1 MDYGGGSYCHYSH
14 QDNDLLKNSKDFC
27 KKGTTSIMRRKN
39 TGFIIDNDI
48 QITPSSVEDMIEK
61 KLEDIC
67 TVLCSADTGKNR
79 LHEEVMSIVEK
90 GLFKIALKRSNN
102 VKSAAATYLG
112 INRNTFQNKMEK
124 LGINNTNDLINAQ
137 KQK

>member
-1 MDYGGGSYCHYSH
+1 M
-14 QDNDLLKNSKDFC
+14 K
-27 KKGTTSIMRRKN
+27 RKN